1 MTNVPFTQ
9 RHLLGLEGLP
19 AAEILHVLD
28 TTKSFVE
35 ISERDIKKV
44 PTLRGKT
51 VINLFYEAS
60 TRTRTSFE
68 IAAKR
73 LSADTINISASTS
86 SAQKGE
92 TLADTARNLE
102 AMRPDAIII
111 RHPSS
116 GAPHLLA
123 RAVSSPVINAGDGEH
138 EHPTQALL
146 DLFTIREKK
155 GKNGSI
161 AGLEVAIVGDILHS
175 RVARSNLYGLIA
187 LGAKVRLVGP
197 PTLLPQEFRSFGVEL
212 HHDLRKGIA
221 GADVIM
227 MLRIQRERQGLNF
240 FPSLEEYSRLF
251 GLDRAAMAAAKPDVV
266 ILHPGPMN
274 RGIEISSEV
283 ADGPYSLILDQV
295 TNGVAVRMALLYL
308 LATRGRSELER
319 EVEERAAS

>member
-1 MTNVPFTQ
+1 MAFTQ
-9 RHLLGLEGLP
+9 RNLLGLEGLP

-123 RAVSSPVINAGDGEH
+123 RAVSSPVINAGDGQH

-319 EVEERAAS
+319 EVEARAAS